1 MRECEKGQEAGEGAQ
16 SPQGHHKLFRTLP
29 TVIKCLHWGALPSP
43 SPSPAS
49 SPPRCVRRSLTI
61 FLTL

>member
-43 SPSPAS
+43 HPALRAAHLGACAA
-49 SPPRCVRRSLTI
+49 P
-61 FLTL
+61 